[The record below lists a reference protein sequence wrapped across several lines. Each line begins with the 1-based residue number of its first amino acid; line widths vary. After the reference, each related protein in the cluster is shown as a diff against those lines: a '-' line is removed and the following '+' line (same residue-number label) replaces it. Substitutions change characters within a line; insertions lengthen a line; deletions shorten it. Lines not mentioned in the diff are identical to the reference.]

1 MQITSVHYQ
10 KLVNTGN
17 YENER
22 VGAWSN
28 VAEGQDPAEVLAELK
43 LWVNQQ
49 LGEDQESRE
58 VKSEI
63 ARLWNR
69 RDLLRYDLDQ
79 LESNLRRAR
88 DVWQVASDFLRKH
101 GVGDLAALADLPDLE
116 PERPTGLS
124 DDLELMPEDD
134 EDER

>member
-58 VKSEI
+58 IKSAIE
-63 ARLWNR
+63 ALR
-69 RDLLRYDLDQ
+69 RRRALIQYQVDQ

-88 DVWQVASDFLRKH
+88 DAWQVASDFLRKH
-101 GVGDLAALADLPDLE
+101 GVGDLVALAHQAVEEE
-116 PERPTGLS
+116 PR
-124 DDLELMPEDD
+124 
-134 EDER
+134 